1 MNNRVKLT
9 RFAEKRSD
17 DLNRFYTRSA
27 VGQLLCDHLD
37 INEPRSVIDLGAGEG
52 SLSVAVAERWPQA
65 SFVAVDI
72 DPSSGPSLNERL
84 NALGVERHK
93 HFLMDVLSTNMGSM
107 DGHGEF
113 DLAVC
118 NPPFFRPGWRRE
130 FNDFLSAADLAQ
142 AVPSQ
147 EVNAEEVF
155 LAQNLLALRD
165 GGTLALIVPD
175 GMMTGRRS
183 QRLRRAVLRQHS
195 VETVIQLPN
204 NAFQDTDAYC
214 FIVILKKGMGPTKQV
229 KLLQYQKSTGLSEA
243 LYISS
248 DAAEA
253 RMDFDY
259 HTTHR
264 FGPKDAITLRMLGAD
279 IRRGSLNSVELR
291 AADYSTFH
299 TNGYD
304 RSTLS
309 LEGDIPEAIVDK
321 VVVAEPGD
329 ILVAR
334 IDRNFHKKVAIVEA
348 GRAAI
353 TDCVYRVRI
362 PKAFQQAVFTALR
375 SPEGEAALKASSKGV
390 SARLL
395 GKGDF
400 LDLPLPIENDELKL
414 LAKELGEKGESFSLL
429 L

>member
-1 MNNRVKLT
+1 MKQRAKLT

-17 DLNRFYTRSA
+17 DLNKFYTRSA

-37 INEPRSVIDLGAGEG
+37 ITQPRSVIDLGAGEG
-52 SLSVAVAERWPQA
+52 SLSVAVAERWPDA

-72 DPSSGPSLNERL
+72 DPSSAPSLKERL
-84 NALGVERHK
+84 NALGVERHE
-93 HFLMDVLSTNMGSM
+93 HFLSDVLSTKLESVG
-107 DGHGEF
+107 GHGEF

-130 FNDFLSAADLAQ
+130 FTDFLDAANLGQ
-142 AVPSQ
+142 AVPNQ

-155 LAQNLLALRD
+155 LAQNILALRD
-165 GGTLALIVPD
+165 GGTLAVIVPD
-175 GMMTGRRS
+175 GMMTARRS
-183 QRLRRAVLRQHS
+183 QRLRRALLLQHS

-214 FIVILKKGMGPTKQV
+214 FIMILKKGAGPSKEV
-229 KLLQYQKSTGLSEA
+229 KLLQYHKKTGLSEA
-243 LYISS
+243 IIVSAA
-248 DAAEA
+248 AAES

-259 HTTHR
+259 HVTHR
-264 FGPKDAITLRMLGAD
+264 SSPNDALTLRMLGAD

-304 RSTLS
+304 RPILN
-309 LEGDIPEAIVDK
+309 LEGEIPEEIAKK

-362 PKAFQQAVFTALR
+362 PEAFQQAVFTALR
-375 SPEGEAALKASSKGV
+375 SPEGEAVLKASSKGV

-395 GKGDF
+395 GKSDF
-400 LDLPLPIENDELKL
+400 LDLPLPVEGNELRL
-414 LAKELGEKGESFSLL
+414 LAKELGEKRESFPLL

>member
-1 MNNRVKLT
+1 MNDRIKLT
-9 RFAEKRSD
+9 KFAEKRSD
-17 DLNRFYTRSA
+17 DLNKFYTRSA
-27 VGQLLCDHLD
+27 VGQLLCDHLQMD
-37 INEPRSVIDLGAGEG
+37 QPRSVIDLGAGEG
-52 SLSVAVAERWPQA
+52 SLSVAVAERWPEA

-72 DPSSGPSLNERL
+72 DPSSVPYLKERL
-84 NALGVERHK
+84 NALGVERHE
-93 HFLMDVLSTNMGSM
+93 HFLIDVLTTNLGSTE
-107 DGHGEF
+107 GHGEF

-130 FNDFLSAADLAQ
+130 FNDLLDAADLGQ
-142 AVPSQ
+142 AVPNQ

-183 QRLRRAVLRQHS
+183 QRLRSALLRQHS
-195 VETVIQLPN
+195 VETVIQLPS

-214 FIVILKKGMGPTKQV
+214 FIMILKKGVGPSKEV
-229 KLLQYQKSTGLSEA
+229 KLLQYHRKTGLSEPIHVSA
-243 LYISS
+243 A
-248 DAAEA
+248 AAES

-259 HTTHR
+259 HVTHR
-264 FGPKDAITLRMLGAD
+264 PGPKDAITLRMLGAD

-304 RSTLS
+304 KPKLS
-309 LEGDIPEAIVDK
+309 LEGDIPEEIVDK

-400 LDLPLPIENDELKL
+400 LDLPLPIEDDELRL